1 MGLPMNAAG
10 STSARTLH
18 VSDQQVAD
26 FLHATNPCYANLP
39 TEMRD
44 GVREYLQRQA
54 DNGELTEH
62 HLNEYSRVAST
73 LRAVED

>member
-1 MGLPMNAAG
+1 MGSPLANSGPIVPG
-10 STSARTLH
+10 GLH
-18 VSDQQVAD
+18 ISDQQVTD

-54 DNGELTEH
+54 DTGELTEV

-73 LRAVED
+73 LRRIED

>member
-1 MGLPMNAAG
+1 MGLPHNNAG
-10 STSARTLH
+10 SPTSHQLH
-18 VSDQQVAD
+18 ISEQQVVD

-39 TEMRD
+39 TEMRE

-62 HLNEYSRVAST
+62 HLGEYSRLASR
-73 LRAVED
+73 LRHLED